1 MKRHATLLVLSV
13 LLFAAAGLAQTP
25 LKVAVVNSQRAFE
38 LSAEGKRIAAQ
49 LQERDAKIKS
59 DLQKMDDAIRALET
73 RLNTQRLTL
82 TQEAGIQLQS
92 EIDRKTTDRK
102 RAEED
107 GGREW
112 QQLQVNL
119 ITKMRG
125 DMVVLIEGIAK
136 EKGYDLVLDLAASG
150 TVYFNPAIEITDEV
164 VRRYDTS
171 KATSAPVKK

>member
-1 MKRHATLLVLSV
+1 MKRRATLIVLSI
-13 LLFAAAGLAQTP
+13 LALAAAGFAQTAI
-25 LKVAVVNSQRAFE
+25 KIGVVNSQRAFE

-82 TQEAGIQLQS
+82 TNEAGIQLQS
-92 EIDRKTTDRK
+92 EIERKTTERK

-107 GGREW
+107 GAREW

-125 DMVVLIEGIAK
+125 EMVSLVEGVAK
-136 EKGYDLVLDLAASG
+136 EKGFDLVLDLAASG
-150 TVYFNPAIEITDEV
+150 TVYYNPAIEITDEV

-171 KATSAPVKK
+171 KATAAPVKK